1 MSEPKNGWL
10 IRQGKKLYEERLRNL
25 LEPDHQGE
33 YVAIE
38 PESGDYYLG
47 HTMSE
52 AYEKAAA
59 AYPDKKFYLARVGS
73 RAAVSFKHRTSL

>member
-1 MSEPKNGWL
+1 MSEAKNGRL
-10 IRQGKKLYEERLRNL
+10 IRQGKKLYKERLRNL
-25 LEPDHQGE
+25 LEPDYQGK

-59 AYPDKKFYLARVGS
+59 AYRDKKFYLTRVGS
-73 RAAVSFKHRTSL
+73 RAAISFKHRTSL